1 MLSNKRIVNVTQVHE
16 NNQSILNI
24 KNVYR
29 TERCPIKLNEKFICR
44 AYYSLTS
51 SFQNMCVNHSC
62 VDVLMPQQLLHSSNV
77 IAIFQQ
83 MCCKGMSERMPAL
96 RSAFCK
102 ARCIIFS
109 PKWCLCFLPLRG
121 SIEKSSAENTYCHPH
136 SLAAWGY
143 FFSRAFGSSWPR
155 WGRPIVVCL

>member
-1 MLSNKRIVNVTQVHE
+1 MSNERIVNVTQVHE

-29 TERCPIKLNEKFICR
+29 TEICPIKLNEKFICR

-62 VDVLMPQQLLHSSNV
+62 VDVLMPQQLLHSSNA

-83 MCCKGMSERMPAL
+83 VCSKGMSKCVTGSFLTNFRISNCNLHRPMYAAL
-96 RSAFCK
+96 IGMVS
-102 ARCIIFS
+102 
-109 PKWCLCFLPLRG
+109 LLLPRIG
-121 SIEKSSAENTYCHPH
+121 T
-136 SLAAWGY
+136 
-143 FFSRAFGSSWPR
+143 FGSLR
-155 WGRPIVVCL
+155 